1 MSTPIQPKVAGGVL
15 QVSSHRYLRSPFF
28 AFYDHPQARYGVY
41 NQRLY
46 PLDLGGDTV
55 AEYWKLR
62 REAMLYDVPER
73 PLEIRGPD
81 AVRLLEK
88 VFVRRCAGIGV
99 HRAAYGLA
107 CDANGGLLMDGV
119 LLRLAADRFWY
130 VMADGEFLPWLEA
143 HAIGLDVQVFDPE
156 VWVLQVQG
164 PRSLEILRAIADPAP
179 PAEWKYFGVAETTI
193 AGQPVVLSRTGW
205 TGELGFEIY
214 TPMAGARNA
223 ALWDL
228 LLETGAAFGLQN
240 GALSSMAIRRIEGGI
255 LDYGTDVD
263 RSVNPWQA
271 GLGRFVDMEKDDFIG
286 KSALVRCDRRLRL
299 QGLSCDAGAPQRG
312 GAVYVDG
319 REAGHVT
326 ASAQSPQLGCG
337 IGYALF
343 REAAPEA
350 GSAIEVQVDG
360 VRVRAVVTELPFYDA
375 EKRIARGLSMAET

>member
-1 MSTPIQPKVAGGVL
+1 MSTAVQPKVAGGVL

-28 AFYDHPQARYGVY
+28 PFYDHPQARYGVY

-88 VFVRRCAGIGV
+88 VFVRRCAAMGV
-99 HRAAYGLA
+99 QRAAYGLA
-107 CDANGGLLMDGV
+107 CDAIGGLLMDGV
-119 LLRLAADRFWY
+119 LMRLAEDRFWY

-143 HAIGLDVQVFDPE
+143 HAIGMDVRVFDPE

-179 PAEWKYFGVAETTI
+179 PTDWKYFAVAETTI

-214 TPMAGARNA
+214 TPMAGSRNA
-223 ALWDL
+223 ALWEL
-228 LLETGAAFGLQN
+228 LLQKGAAFGLQN

-255 LDYGTDVD
+255 HDYGTDFD

-271 GLGRFVDMEKDDFIG
+271 GLGRFVDLGKEDFIG
-286 KSALVRCDRRLRL
+286 KSALTDCDRRLRL
-299 QGLSCDAGAPQRG
+299 TGLRCEAGAPQRG

-319 REAGHVT
+319 RAVGHVT

-343 REAAPEA
+343 QEAAPATGSVVGVQTAGGLQEA
-350 GSAIEVQVDG
+350 
-360 VRVRAVVTELPFYDA
+360 RVVELPFYDP
-375 EKRIARGLSMAET
+375 EKRIARGLPWPGP

>member
-1 MSTPIQPKVAGGVL
+1 MSTNPQPKVAGGML

-107 CDANGGLLMDGV
+107 CDAKGGLLMDGV
-119 LLRLAADRFWY
+119 LLRLGEDRFWY

-143 HAIGLDVQVFDPE
+143 HAIGMDVRVFDPE

-179 PAEWKYFGVAETTI
+179 PADWKYFAVAETTI
-193 AGQPVVLSRTGW
+193 AGQPVVLSR
-205 TGELGFEIY
+205 
-214 TPMAGARNA
+214 
-223 ALWDL
+223 
-228 LLETGAAFGLQN
+228 
-240 GALSSMAIRRIEGGI
+240 
-255 LDYGTDVD
+255 
-263 RSVNPWQA
+263 
-271 GLGRFVDMEKDDFIG
+271 
-286 KSALVRCDRRLRL
+286 
-299 QGLSCDAGAPQRG
+299 
-312 GAVYVDG
+312 
-319 REAGHVT
+319 
-326 ASAQSPQLGCG
+326 
-337 IGYALF
+337 
-343 REAAPEA
+343 
-350 GSAIEVQVDG
+350 
-360 VRVRAVVTELPFYDA
+360 
-375 EKRIARGLSMAET
+375 

>member
-1 MSTPIQPKVAGGVL
+1 MSTPVQPKVAGGVL

-28 AFYDHPQARYGVY
+28 GFYDSPQARYGVY

-55 AEYWKLR
+55 AEYGKLR
-62 REAMLYDVPER
+62 RAAMLYDVPER

-88 VFVRRCAGIGV
+88 VFARRCGNLGV
-99 HRAAYGLA
+99 HRAGYGLA

-119 LLRLAADRFWY
+119 LLRLAEDRFWY

-143 HAIGLDVQVFDPE
+143 HAIGMDVRVFDPE

-179 PAEWKYFGVAETTI
+179 PADWKYFAVAETTI

-214 TPMAGARNA
+214 TPIAGSHNA
-223 ALWDL
+223 ALWAL
-228 LLETGAAFGLQN
+228 LLGRGAAFGLQN
-240 GALSSMAIRRIEGGI
+240 GALSSMAIRRIEAGI

-263 RSVNPWQA
+263 RGVNPWQA

-286 KSALVRCDRRLRL
+286 KAALMRCDRQLRL
-299 QGLSCDAGAPQRG
+299 QGLFCDAGTPQRG
-312 GAVYVDG
+312 GAVSLDG
-319 REAGHVT
+319 REVGYVT

-337 IGYALF
+337 IGYALYHD
-343 REAAPEA
+343 AAPA
-350 GSAIEVQVDG
+350 PGSTVEVQVG
-360 VRVRAVVTELPFYDA
+360 GARAMAVVSELPFYDP
-375 EKRIARGLSMAET
+375 EKRIARGLPGP